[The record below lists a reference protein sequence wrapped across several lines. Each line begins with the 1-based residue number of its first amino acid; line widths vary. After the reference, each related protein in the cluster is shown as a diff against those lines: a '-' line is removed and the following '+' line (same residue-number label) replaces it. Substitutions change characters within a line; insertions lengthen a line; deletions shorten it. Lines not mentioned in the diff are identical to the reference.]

1 MRTPRDTV
9 IVMEALVLLA
19 LISASAQAQS
29 GCDLPSLLHQQQDE
43 ATIQHLE
50 ASWNRAIS
58 QGDADFE
65 RCLLSTD
72 FKEILPTGEL
82 KTLADQ
88 LGSTAKNKGQN
99 RPIPHLPPVTVSI
112 HGNVAVA
119 YATWKMA
126 GANQTSDKIVDYLIW
141 EDGSWHVFFS
151 QITRVENRGKVS
163 LRWRP

>member
-1 MRTPRDTV
+1 MWITRDLV
-9 IVMEALVLLA
+9 IVMDALLLLA
-19 LISASAQAQS
+19 LMPARAQAQS

-50 ASWNRAIS
+50 VAWGRAIS

-65 RCLLSTD
+65 RCLLSAD
-72 FKEILPTGEL
+72 FKELLATGEL
-82 KTLADQ
+82 KTRNDQ

-99 RPIPHLPPVTVSI
+99 HPIPHSPPVTVSI

-119 YATWKMA
+119 YATWRAA
-126 GANQTSDKIVDYLIW
+126 GANQTSDVIADYLIW

-151 QITRVENRGKVS
+151 QITRVESRGKVS
-163 LRWRP
+163 FRWRP

>member
-1 MRTPRDTV
+1 M
-9 IVMEALVLLA
+9 VMVMGALLLLA
-19 LISASAQAQS
+19 LIPAGAQAQS
-29 GCDLPSLLHQQQDE
+29 GCDQPSLLHQQKDE

-50 ASWNRAIS
+50 AAWNRAIA

-65 RCLLSTD
+65 RCLLTAD

-82 KTLADQ
+82 KALTDQ

-99 RPIPHLPPVTVSI
+99 HPIPQLPPVTVSI

-119 YATWKMA
+119 YATWKPA
-126 GANQTSDKIVDYLIW
+126 GANRASDKIVDYLIW
-141 EDGSWHVFFS
+141 EDGVWHVFFS
-151 QITRVENRGKVS
+151 QITRIENSGKVS

>member
-1 MRTPRDTV
+1 MVTV
-9 IVMEALVLLA
+9 MGALLLLVLIPA
-19 LISASAQAQS
+19 RAQVQS
-29 GCDLPSLLHQQQDE
+29 GCDLPSLLHQQKDE
-43 ATIQHLE
+43 ATIEHLE

-65 RCLLSTD
+65 RCLLTTD

-82 KTLADQ
+82 KSLTDQ

-99 RPIPHLPPVTVSI
+99 YPIPHLPPVTVSI

-119 YATWKMA
+119 YATWKLA
-126 GANQTSDKIVDYLIW
+126 GANQPSDKIADYLIW

-151 QITRVENRGKVS
+151 QITRVENKGKVS